1 MTLPTLDDRIRQ
13 LFSDALA
20 IDVPSAQTDLIDAGL
35 LDSLVLVELL
45 VHLEEAFGVD
55 VMASDFDLEDLR
67 TVSSIGRL
75 ITRMRAAHEAEIA

>member
-13 LFSDALA
+13 LFAEALA
-20 IDVPSAQTDLIDAGL
+20 IDIQSARTDLIDAGL

-45 VHLEEAFGVD
+45 MQLEETFAVD
-55 VMASDFDLEDLR
+55 VMASDFDIEDFR

-75 ITRMRAAHEAEIA
+75 ITRMRGDHAETA